1 MTYSFH
7 EPGTK
12 NRPEDSPQLPLC
24 REKAP
29 FMISSQTQ
37 QEFGLI
43 SALLAGDTF
52 LPARPRNLEESGL
65 NESMVEGLICKRL
78 ASVGNESGRSLAEQI
93 CLPLAILEERF
104 QKLRSRQ
111 IISHKGAAALN
122 DYVYTLTDQGRQYAQ
137 QLMDICAYHGPAP
150 VPLTDYITS
159 VDAQTITAEAPK
171 RQHLEQAFQDISI
184 DPVLFARLG
193 PAVNSGTGLF
203 LYGAPGNGKTTL
215 AERITLCF
223 GQEIWI
229 PRVIL
234 AEGEIIKLY
243 DPAYHAIVGGA
254 ENQLIRKESND
265 PRWIKI
271 RRPTVIVGG
280 ELTMDSLEIRHSL
293 STHISEAPLQLKSN
307 GGSLLIDDF
316 GRQRMNPLELLNRWI
331 VPLEKHYDY
340 LTLGSGVKIQ
350 VPFDQLI
357 IFSTNL
363 EPKDLVDEAFLR
375 RIPYKINVP
384 DPDEEEFHR
393 LFELCAPGVGCTYD
407 RAAVN
412 HLLKTH
418 YQLLQRPLR
427 RCHPRDLLMQI
438 HNYCS
443 YNDLPMEMKPEYFDL
458 LVGNYFTVVA

>member
-1 MTYSFH
+1 
-7 EPGTK
+7 
-12 NRPEDSPQLPLC
+12 Q
-24 REKAP
+24 
-29 FMISSQTQ
+29 
-37 QEFGLI
+37 
-43 SALLAGDTF
+43 
-52 LPARPRNLEESGL
+52 
-65 NESMVEGLICKRL
+65 
-78 ASVGNESGRSLAEQI
+78 
-93 CLPLAILEERF
+93 
-104 QKLRSRQ
+104 
-111 IISHKGAAALN
+111 
-122 DYVYTLTDQGRQYAQ
+122 
-137 QLMDICAYHGPAP
+137 GPAP
-150 VPLTDYITS
+150 VPLTDYINS

-171 RQHLEQAFQDISI
+171 RQHLEQAFRDISI

-215 AERITLCF
+215 AERLTLCF

-243 DPAYHAIVGGA
+243 DPAYHAVVGGS
-254 ENQLIRKESND
+254 EGQLMRKDSHD

-280 ELTMDSLEIRHSL
+280 ELTMDSLEIRHSE

-384 DPDEEEFHR
+384 DPDEEEF
-393 LFELCAPGVGCTYD
+393 
-407 RAAVN
+407 
-412 HLLKTH
+412 
-418 YQLLQRPLR
+418 
-427 RCHPRDLLMQI
+427 
-438 HNYCS
+438 
-443 YNDLPMEMKPEYFDL
+443 
-458 LVGNYFTVVA
+458 